1 MLFFIVIRIQSIKN
15 LTSSTQS
22 LSLHRKTVYVNS
34 NNLYEASIFLNLPS
48 IGRFMAS
55 NCPYVDSNY
64 LSVVSSGLY
73 MAWNGIN
80 LFPGGL
86 FMFCI
91 AVCTL

>member
-1 MLFFIVIRIQSIKN
+1 M
-15 LTSSTQS
+15 
-22 LSLHRKTVYVNS
+22 
-34 NNLYEASIFLNLPS
+34 PS

-55 NCPYVDSNY
+55 SCPYVNSNY

-86 FMFCI
+86 FMS
-91 AVCTL
+91 